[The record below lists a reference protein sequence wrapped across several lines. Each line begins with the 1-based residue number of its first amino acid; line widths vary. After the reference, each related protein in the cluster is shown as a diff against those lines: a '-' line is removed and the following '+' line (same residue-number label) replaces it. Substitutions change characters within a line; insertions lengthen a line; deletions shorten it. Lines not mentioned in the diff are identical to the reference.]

1 MKKYVTLPNI
11 ITSLRI
17 VGTILLFFIH
27 PFTVAFYMIYTF
39 CGVTDV
45 LDGFIA
51 RRTNSISEFGS
62 KLDSIAD
69 LLFYSIMIIKIFPK
83 LLEVLPMQV
92 WYMVAGVLIIRSAAY
107 LLAAIKYRKFASLH
121 TYMNKVTGLVV
132 FSIPYFIREPYAVMV
147 CKVIAIIAGTAALE
161 ELIMHI
167 VRKEYK
173 PGVKTILHI

>member
-1 MKKYVTLPNI
+1 MKKFFTLPNM

-17 VGTILLFFIH
+17 VGTLFLLFIH
-27 PFTVAFYMIYTF
+27 PFTAAFYIIYTL

-51 RRTNSISEFGS
+51 RRTKSISEFGA

-69 LLFYSIMIIKIFPK
+69 LLFYSIMIIKVFPI

-92 WYMVAGVLIIRSAAY
+92 WYMVAGVLIIRSACY

-121 TYMNKVTGLVV
+121 TYMNKVTGLAV

-147 CKVIAIIAGTAALE
+147 CKVIAVIAGTAALE

-173 PGVKTILHI
+173 PGVKTILDI